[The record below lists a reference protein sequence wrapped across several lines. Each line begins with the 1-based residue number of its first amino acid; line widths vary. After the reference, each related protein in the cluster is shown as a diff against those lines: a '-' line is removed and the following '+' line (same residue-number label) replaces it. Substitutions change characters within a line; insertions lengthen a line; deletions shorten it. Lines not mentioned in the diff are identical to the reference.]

1 MKSIGSTVDHEA
13 LFRSV
18 PDLLLVLRAD
28 SPVFTIVDA
37 TSSYLRATLT
47 ERATIVGR
55 GLFEVFPDNPDD
67 PQATGTSNLRAS
79 LERVVAARAADAMTV
94 QKYDIR

>member
-1 MKSIGSTVDHEA
+1 MKSSASTIDHEA

-28 SPVFTIVDA
+28 PPVFTIVDA

-55 GLFEVFPDNPDD
+55 SLFDVFPDNPDD

-79 LERVVAARAADAMTV
+79 LERAIATGPA
-94 QKYDIR
+94 